1 MLMLVLLLRNL
12 IIYLFFEKNGERR
25 RSGTKIIIIII
36 ENVSQAGV
44 GDFKR
49 RLEDYLKYDNNCD
62 DVHRHRTVHED

>member
-12 IIYLFFEKNGERR
+12 IVYLFFEKNGERR
-25 RSGTKIIIIII
+25 RSGTKIIIII

>member
-12 IIYLFFEKNGERR
+12 IVYLFFEKNGERR

>member
-12 IIYLFFEKNGERR
+12 IVYLFFEKNGERR

-49 RLEDYLKYDNNCD
+49 RLEDYLRYDNNCD

>member
-12 IIYLFFEKNGERR
+12 IVYLFFEKNGERR

-49 RLEDYLKYDNNCD
+49 RLEDYLKYDNNCG
-62 DVHRHRTVHED
+62 DVHPHRTVHED